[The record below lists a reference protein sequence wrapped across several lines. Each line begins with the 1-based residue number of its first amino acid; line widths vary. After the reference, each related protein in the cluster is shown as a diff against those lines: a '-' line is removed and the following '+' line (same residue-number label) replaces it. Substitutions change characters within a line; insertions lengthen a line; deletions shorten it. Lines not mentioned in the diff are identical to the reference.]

1 MLARIIPGESLMEDK
16 VRKTERLIQIW
27 VLLADNPNGYTIKE
41 LASRFGVNIRTIYRD
56 MLSLGTDLHVPVRD
70 DRGRWKIEA
79 GYRLPPIQFTLSEA
93 LNIFL
98 AARLMLRYSNR
109 YDVNVAA
116 TFTKLSAVLP
126 TTLAEQVRKTMAW
139 MQKLEKNEKHLR
151 ILSTV
156 AEAWVSQ
163 RRLKIEYRS
172 LPAKEAVKRII
183 EPYYIEPAAPGH
195 ASYVIAHCHRTGK
208 LRTFKM
214 ERIESAEL
222 TDDSYTVPADFDA
235 NEFFG
240 SSWGIVVEGEVKTVR
255 LRIRDAEL
263 MRLMGES
270 VWHPSQTLEKKKDGS
285 MVMTLRVTDTVELYS
300 WILGWGEYVEVLEPK
315 ELRKEVMDTAKNV
328 VKLYEKG

>member
-1 MLARIIPGESLMEDK
+1 MDDK
-16 VRKTERLIQIW
+16 LPKTERLIQIW
-27 VLLADNPNGYTIKE
+27 VLLSDNPNGCTIKE
-41 LASRFGVNIRTIYRD
+41 LASRFGVNIRTVYRD
-56 MLSLGTDLHVPVRD
+56 MLSLGANLHVPVRD
-70 DRGRWKIEA
+70 ERGRWMIEE

-109 YDVNVAA
+109 YDPNTDA
-116 TFTKLSAVLP
+116 TFRKLSAVLP
-126 TTLAEQVRKTMAW
+126 TTLAEQVRKTMDW

-163 RRLKIEYRS
+163 RRLKIKYKS
-172 LPAKEAVKRII
+172 LPARDAVKRVI

-195 ASYVIAHCHRTGK
+195 ASYVIAYCHRTRK

-235 NEFFG
+235 NEFFR
-240 SSWGIVVEGEVKTVR
+240 SSWGIVVEGEAKTIK
-255 LRIRDAEL
+255 LRITDREL
-263 MRLMGES
+263 MRLMSET
-270 VWHPSQTLEKKKDGS
+270 VWHPSQVLEKKKDGS
-285 MVMTLRVTDTVELYS
+285 MIMTLTVADSVELYS
-300 WILGWGEYVEVLEPK
+300 WIMGWGEGVEVLEPE
-315 ELRKEVMDTAKNV
+315 ELRQEVIDTAKRMLKV
-328 VKLYEKG
+328 YGKGGGVLTRGVMGP

>member
-1 MLARIIPGESLMEDK
+1 MEDK
-16 VRKTERLIQIW
+16 VPKTERLIQIW
-27 VLLADNPNGYTIKE
+27 VLLVDNPNGYTIKE
-41 LASRFGVNIRTIYRD
+41 LASRFGVNIRTVYRD
-56 MLSLGTDLHVPVRD
+56 MLSLGTDLHVPIRD
-70 DRGRWKIEA
+70 DSGRWKIED

-109 YDVNVAA
+109 YDPNTDA

-126 TTLAEQVRKTMAW
+126 PTLAEQVRKTMAW

-151 ILSTV
+151 VLSTV

-163 RRLKIEYRS
+163 KRLKIEYRS
-172 LPAKEAVKRII
+172 LPSKEAVKRII

-195 ASYVIAHCHRTGK
+195 ASYVVAYCHRAGK

-222 TDDSYTVPADFDA
+222 TSESYTISPDFDA

-240 SSWGIVVEGEVKTVR
+240 SSWGIVVEGEVKRVR

-263 MRLMGES
+263 MRLMGETI
-270 VWHPSQTLEKKKDGS
+270 WHPSQVLEKQKDGS
-285 MVMTLRVTDTVELYS
+285 MVMMLRVTDTVELCS

-315 ELRKEVMDTAKNV
+315 ELREEIVNTARNM
-328 VKLYEKG
+328 VKVYQKRKVF